1 MHAVLTSVTIDSDR
15 IDDARQLLKD
25 RIVPSVKE
33 LPGVVTGV
41 WIEPQGGQG
50 YSTVVFD
57 SEENAKSAA
66 DTVQQRLPDFIKL
79 NFAQVQPVAAQF

>member
-1 MHAVLTSVTIDSDR
+1 MHAVLVSVTIDSEHVDE
-15 IDDARQLLKD
+15 ARQLLTE

-33 LPGVVTGV
+33 LPGVVSGV

-57 SEENAKSAA
+57 TEENAKAA
-66 DTVQQRLPDFIKL
+66 AETVGGRLPDFIKL
-79 NFAQVQPVAAQF
+79 NFAQVQPVAAHF